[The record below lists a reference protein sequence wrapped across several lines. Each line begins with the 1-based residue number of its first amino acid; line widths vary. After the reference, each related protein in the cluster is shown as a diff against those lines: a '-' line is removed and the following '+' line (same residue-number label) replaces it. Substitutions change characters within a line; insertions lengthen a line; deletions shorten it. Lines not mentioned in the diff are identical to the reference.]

1 MLSFFKRRL
10 NLLYKYKVTLPTKDK
25 DVLEFE
31 SEHHISSLSPLFNV
45 DGVYAVHFEDADV
58 VLNLAQMPE
67 IEIDGIVVHLSV
79 HN

>member
-1 MLSFFKRRL
+1 M
-10 NLLYKYKVTLPTKDK
+10 YKYKVILPTDDK

-31 SEHHISSLSPLFNV
+31 SEYHISSLSPLFNV

-58 VLNLAQMPE
+58 VLNLAEIPE
-67 IEIDGIVVHLSV
+67 IEIDGMVIHLSV